1 MTRSPPCSTASRRA
15 IVWAVL
21 LSVACSPQE
30 PQPDDRKPSANTSTA
45 ATPESETKM
54 DGASPITLED
64 IATYPQPGTAVPGS
78 TSFSPDG
85 KWLTWLDSPDDSLS
99 RELFAAPIDDAGELG
114 EVRRVVEPPD
124 GGVSEDKLSPEE
136 KLARER
142 QRMLALG
149 ITSYA
154 WAKHRDRR
162 LIPLTGE
169 IWVQDGVESKLR
181 LLVGKT
187 QGPRPALDPSF
198 SPDGQQV
205 AFVRGG
211 ELWVV
216 PADGSAAPIQLT
228 RGGAEQGRS

>member
-154 WAKHRDRR
+154 WAKHLDRM

-187 QGPRPALDPSF
+187 QDPRPALDPSF